1 MEKLNIAQS
10 YCLPRM
16 IWTTYKLFGETIIQE
31 ARLIEITLDKN
42 GIKKCDYQTSN
53 GNSKYVWV
61 RDYLDD
67 TNLFETLEQAI
78 ESVEDGNYSIKY
90 FV

>member
-16 IWTTYKLFGETIIQE
+16 IWTTYKLFNETIIQE
-31 ARLIEITLDKN
+31 ARLIAITLDEN

-53 GNSKYVWV
+53 GNSKDVWV

-67 TNLFETLEQAI
+67 TSLFETLEQAI
-78 ESVEDGNYSIKY
+78 DSVEDGNYSIKY
-90 FV
+90 IE